1 MIYKFKSKAC
11 GDLIMLG
18 PNGDQMLRLI
28 GHEPAPKGIIEVEQ
42 MAAAIEALQTAVH
55 EHEAEAAAQAQE
67 ADEPGG
73 RPAITLRQRLWPVI
87 DMLKRSL
94 AEREPVVWGV

>member
-28 GHEPAPKGIIEVEQ
+28 GREPAPQGIIDVEQ
-42 MAAAIEALQTAVH
+42 MAAAIEALQSAVLA
-55 EHEAEAAAQAQE
+55 HEAEAEAQAQE
-67 ADEPGG
+67 AEEPGG
-73 RPAITLRQRLWPVI
+73 RPAVTLRQRLWPVI

-94 AEREPVVWGV
+94 AEREPIVWGV